1 MANNY
6 SINDCSGKVKAFYEE
21 HQADPITSE
30 LPALPE
36 NDRVDLFGLSDAEI
50 FVLSK
55 LQIEAHCLAE
65 AKKFFETVKPC
76 NVSLTNF
83 LDKQLKEGL
92 GKAGD
97 AVLP

>member
-6 SINDCSGKVKAFYEE
+6 SIDDCSGKVKAFYENNV
-21 HQADPITSE
+21 ADPMTRE
-30 LPALPE
+30 LPALPDA
-36 NDRVDLFGLSDAEI
+36 DRVDLFTLSDADI
-50 FVLSK
+50 FALSK
-55 LQIEAHCLAE
+55 LQIEAHFLAE